1 MRVVLDTNI
10 LLAALISPA
19 GSPARIYEAWQSG
32 RFDLFTSEVQIEE
45 LARVTRYPT
54 IRPLITG
61 SEAGRMINQIRALA
75 TVVTPGSRRA
85 VSTDPADDFLFA
97 IAASADADYIV
108 TGDKSGVLE
117 IGKHGRTR
125 ILTVRQFVAFL
136 R

>member
-1 MRVVLDTNI
+1 VRVVLDTNI

-19 GSPARIYEAWQSG
+19 GAPARIYEAWQSG
-32 RFDLFTSEVQIEE
+32 RFDLFTSDEQLEE
-45 LARVTRYPT
+45 LARVTRYSA
-54 IRPLITG
+54 IRPLITA

-75 TVVTPGSRRA
+75 TVVTPGRRRA
-85 VSTDPADDFLFA
+85 VSADPADDFLFA

-117 IGKHGRTR
+117 VGEHGRART
-125 ILTVRQFVAFL
+125 LTVRQFVAFL